1 MSEVK
6 RRGKSKKGALV
17 HVSMRVPAYV
27 WEYFIQFNSPSVE
40 TRRVLEEHV
49 KKELDKVNTY
59 DNVPPQ

>member
-1 MSEVK
+1 VNEVR
-6 RRGKSKKGALV
+6 RRGKGKKGALV
-17 HVSMRVPAYV
+17 QISMRVPTYV
-27 WEYFIQFNSPSVE
+27 WEYFMQFNYPSVE